1 MQYVKVIGDSH
12 SDALKKLRDTYG
24 SEAMVYNEKEIPAT
38 RVLSRLVGKKQFV
51 IQAMLNEKKP
61 GERGSSGAS
70 ARGGFGSTGSGL
82 GGYSQR
88 SAPADITPGKVD
100 RYYDKSPDRA
110 IEKAGEKK
118 IPVRVHEAAVE
129 VMPSSAPAARKKHAG
144 EEFLAL
150 LEKEGVSESRKK
162 FNLEELSIEKN
173 TGNVGDY
180 RNNQR
185 EFKGQTIEISKKEKT
200 LEASPAI
207 TLDHLQ
213 NDLNEIKD
221 KISILIKSPV
231 YSENKNEIDRL
242 KENLFEQ
249 EFTPHW
255 ITEFIQTL
263 KQAVPQSDWNIG
275 TKIYLKAKEVI
286 ASKIKVNSSIASKRV
301 IVLLGPTGVGK
312 TTTVAKLAAKL
323 KLQENRKI
331 TLITLDN
338 YRIAATE
345 QLKVYGDIM
354 DIPVFVIKEPEKFRQ
369 KIAEDTS
376 DYILVDTTGF
386 SHNNREFLMKQK
398 AYFEGLDQEIEKHL
412 VIAATSKIMDAGY
425 VIEKFSEYGLNK
437 IILSKIDETMQIGGF
452 AELAE
457 KWNLPFS
464 FYTNGQRVPDDYL
477 PADKNYLAEK
487 ILFRLKE
494 KCLYTNS

>member
-1 MQYVKVIGDSH
+1 MQYVKVIGDNH

-51 IQAMLNEKKP
+51 IQAMLNEKKQ
-61 GERGSSGAS
+61 GDRSGSGAQQK
-70 ARGGFGSTGSGL
+70 AAGFGGFAQSGNL
-82 GGYSQR
+82 MQR
-88 SAPADITPGKVD
+88 PSVSDKMD
-100 RYYDKSPDRA
+100 RMM
-110 IEKAGEKK
+110 EKK
-118 IPVRVHEAAVE
+118 IPVRVHEAEVEAVLPE
-129 VMPSSAPAARKKHAG
+129 RKKHAG
-144 EEFLAL
+144 AEFLAL

-162 FNLEELSIEKN
+162 FNLEELSMAKNGKDEITGEFINEIE
-173 TGNVGDY
+173 V
-180 RNNQR
+180 
-185 EFKGQTIEISKKEKT
+185 KGRIINETTKKEKS
-200 LEASPAI
+200 LAASPAI

-255 ITEFIQTL
+255 ITEFVQTL
-263 KQAVPQSDWNIG
+263 KQSVPQSDWNIG
-275 TKIYLKAKEVI
+275 TRIYLKAKEI
-286 ASKIKVNSSIASKRV
+286 LASKIKINTSMTSKRV

-312 TTTVAKLAAKL
+312 TTTIAKLAARL

-354 DIPVFVIKEPEKFRQ
+354 DIPVFVIKEPDKFKN
-369 KIAEDTS
+369 KIAQDTS

-398 AYFEGLDQEIEKHL
+398 AYFEGLEQEIDKHL

-437 IILSKIDETMQIGGF
+437 IILSKIDETMQVGGF

-457 KWNLPFS
+457 KWSLPFS

-477 PADKNYLAEK
+477 PADKNYLADK

-494 KCLYTNS
+494 KCMFTNS

>member
-1 MQYVKVIGDSH
+1 MQYVKIIGDSH

-24 SEAMVYNEKEIPAT
+24 SDAMVYNEKEIPAT

-51 IQAMLNEKKP
+51 IQAMLNEKKQSDKS
-61 GERGSSGAS
+61 SSGSYQRNNHA
-70 ARGGFGSTGSGL
+70 AGAL
-82 GGYSQR
+82 GQR
-88 SAPADITPGKVD
+88 SSSSE
-100 RYYDKSPDRA
+100 RLM
-110 IEKAGEKK
+110 EK
-118 IPVRVHEAAVE
+118 IPVRVREAETEMVYPE
-129 VMPSSAPAARKKHAG
+129 KKKHAG
-144 EEFLAL
+144 AEFLAL

-162 FNLEELSIEKN
+162 FNLEDISLDK
-173 TGNVGDY
+173 
-180 RNNQR
+180 
-185 EFKGQTIEISKKEKT
+185 KGQNNINGEIEVQGQIIRESPRKEKT
-200 LEASPAI
+200 LMASSAI

-263 KQAVPQSDWNIG
+263 KQSVPQSDWNIG

-286 ASKIKVNSSIASKRV
+286 ASKVKVNSSMTSKRV

-312 TTTVAKLAAKL
+312 TTTVAKLAARL

-331 TLITLDN
+331 SLITLDN

-354 DIPVFVIKEPEKFRQ
+354 DIPVFVIKEPEKFKK

-376 DYILVDTTGF
+376 DFILVDTTGF

-398 AYFEGLDQEIEKHL
+398 AYFEGLEQEIDKHL

-494 KCLYTNS
+494 KCMYTNS

>member
-1 MQYVKVIGDSH
+1 MQYVKVVGDSH
-12 SDALKKLRDTYG
+12 ADALKKLRDTYG

-38 RVLSRLVGKKQFV
+38 TVFSRLVGKKQFV
-51 IQAMLNEKKP
+51 IQAMLNEKKQNIRNNA
-61 GERGSSGAS
+61 GN
-70 ARGGFGSTGSGL
+70 TL
-82 GGYSQR
+82 GYSYSQKQTQDFSVKTQTR
-88 SAPADITPGKVD
+88 TSVMDNIPARLSERT
-100 RYYDKSPDRA
+100 
-110 IEKAGEKK
+110 
-118 IPVRVHEAAVE
+118 IPVKVHEVE
-129 VMPSSAPAARKKHAG
+129 VESIKPERKKHAG

-150 LEKEGVSESRKK
+150 LEKEGVSDSKKK
-162 FNLEELSIEKN
+162 FNLEDISLEKRD
-173 TGNVGDY
+173 DY
-180 RNNQR
+180 TRSR
-185 EFKGQTIEISKKEKT
+185 KERS
-200 LEASPAI
+200 LGASPVI

-221 KISILIKSPV
+221 KISILIKNPV

-263 KQAVPQSDWNIG
+263 KQNVPQSDWNIA
-275 TKIYLKAKEVI
+275 TKIYLKAREVI
-286 ASKIKVNSSIASKRV
+286 ASKIKVNSSLTSRRV

-312 TTTVAKLAAKL
+312 TTTIAKLAARL
-323 KLQENRKI
+323 KLQENRKV
-331 TLITLDN
+331 TMITLDN

-354 DIPVFVIKEPEKFRQ
+354 DIPVFVIKEPEKFKA

-386 SHNNREFLMKQK
+386 SHNNREFLLKQK
-398 AYFEGLDQEIEKHL
+398 AYFEGLEQEIDKHL
-412 VIAATSKIMDAGY
+412 VIAATSKLMDAGH

-437 IILSKIDETMQIGGF
+437 IILSKVDETIQIGGF

-457 KWNLPFS
+457 KWSLPFS

-477 PADKNYLAEK
+477 PADKLYLAEK

-494 KCLYTNS
+494 KCMYTN

>member
-12 SDALKKLRDTYG
+12 ADALKKLRDTYG

-38 RVLSRLVGKKQFV
+38 RALSRLVGKKQFV
-51 IQAMLNEKKP
+51 IQAMLNEKKQTSRSSL
-61 GERGSSGAS
+61 GQNQNFQGFNQSSGQS
-70 ARGGFGSTGSGL
+70 SLSLR
-82 GGYSQR
+82 
-88 SAPADITPGKVD
+88 TP
-100 RYYDKSPDRA
+100 
-110 IEKAGEKK
+110 EKT
-118 IPVRVHEAAVE
+118 IPVRVREVE
-129 VMPSSAPAARKKHAG
+129 VELLNKPQKPKHAG

-150 LEKEGVSESRKK
+150 LDKEGVSESRRK
-162 FNLEELSIEKN
+162 FNLEEISIDKKRLPE
-173 TGNVGDY
+173 TA
-180 RNNQR
+180 
-185 EFKGQTIEISKKEKT
+185 KKEKSVA
-200 LEASPAI
+200 EAPAI

-263 KQAVPQSDWNIG
+263 KQSVPQSDWNIG

-286 ASKIKVNSSIASKRV
+286 AAKVKVNTSMTSKRV

-312 TTTVAKLAAKL
+312 TTTVAKLAARL

-354 DIPVFVIKEPEKFRQ
+354 DIPVFVIKEPDKFKK
-369 KIAEDTS
+369 KIEEDTS
-376 DYILVDTTGF
+376 DFILVDTTGF

-398 AYFEGLDQEIEKHL
+398 SYFEGLEQEIDKHL

-437 IILSKIDETMQIGGF
+437 IILSKIDETMQVGGF
-452 AELAE
+452 SELAE

-464 FYTNGQRVPDDYL
+464 FFTNGQRVPDDYL

-494 KCLYTNS
+494 KCMYTN

>member
-51 IQAMLNEKKP
+51 IQAMLNEKKQND
-61 GERGSSGAS
+61 RGSMGNSPRKFSGS
-70 ARGGFGSTGSGL
+70 AGLNRETGFDNSL
-82 GGYSQR
+82 MKENHFEKR
-88 SAPADITPGKVD
+88 LPA
-100 RYYDKSPDRA
+100 RMY
-110 IEKAGEKK
+110 EAGNTLPLPEKK
-118 IPVRVHEAAVE
+118 KHE
-129 VMPSSAPAARKKHAG
+129 G

-150 LEKEGVSESRKK
+150 LEKEGIADSSSK
-162 FNLEELSIEKN
+162 FNLEDISIEN
-173 TGNVGDY
+173 NPLASLTSISRGNA
-180 RNNQR
+180 RRIPN
-185 EFKGQTIEISKKEKT
+185 EIKGEIVSEISAKEKLLGT
-200 LEASPAI
+200 SQKI

-263 KQAVPQSDWNIG
+263 KQCVPQSDWNVG

-286 ASKIKVNSSIASKRV
+286 ASKIKVNATMTSKRV

-312 TTTVAKLAAKL
+312 TTTVAKLAARL
-323 KLQENRKI
+323 KLQENRKV

-354 DIPVFVIKEPEKFRQ
+354 DIPVFVIKDPEKFRK

-376 DYILVDTTGF
+376 DFILVDTTGF
-386 SHNNREFLMKQK
+386 SHNNRDFLMKQK
-398 AYFEGLDQEIEKHL
+398 AYFEGLDQEIDKHL

-452 AELAE
+452 TELAE

-494 KCLYTNS
+494 KCMYTNN